1 MIGRWTGAIPVFDLN
16 ARMKTILM
24 VIVPIVAFGVVI
36 VLNMIANK
44 NMSHL
49 YYYILCVLV
58 LVAAFFVSKDRPVFT
73 LMLFSGLSLV
83 AMIIGLTTTGQL
95 SIYAFLSGGLFC
107 SVMWP
112 CIFSLSLAGLGKYE
126 TQGSGFLIMMIL
138 GGAIIPPLQGKLAD
152 IPTIGIHQSYWITA
166 VCFTYL
172 LFMLILRC
180 GL

>member
-58 LVAAFFVSKDRPVFT
+58 LVAAF
-73 LMLFSGLSLV
+73 L
-83 AMIIGLTTTGQL
+83 
-95 SIYAFLSGGLFC
+95 
-107 SVMWP
+107 
-112 CIFSLSLAGLGKYE
+112 
-126 TQGSGFLIMMIL
+126 
-138 GGAIIPPLQGKLAD
+138 
-152 IPTIGIHQSYWITA
+152 
-166 VCFTYL
+166 
-172 LFMLILRC
+172 
-180 GL
+180 